1 MRTTTIVTTLVFGL
15 LLLAPP
21 AAAADDKKPEDK
33 KAAVEVL
40 VIRATTKNKDI
51 SPELKD
57 LADKLRKQ
65 FKYTGFKLERRISGT
80 TDLGTA
86 YKTPLI
92 GDYEASVTPQKRDGK
107 RLTLQVR
114 VSRKGEEKP
123 KLDMSATIPA
133 GEFQLTGGWEL
144 DGGDALIVG
153 FTGR

>member
-1 MRTTTIVTTLVFGL
+1 MRTTTIMTTLVLGVWL
-15 LLLAPP
+15 VAPV
-21 AAAADDKKPEDK
+21 ALAADDRQPDDT

-40 VIRATTKNKDI
+40 VIRATTRNRDI

-65 FKYTGFKLERRISGT
+65 FKYTGFKLEKRVSGS

-86 YKTPLI
+86 YKTPLL

-107 RLTLQVR
+107 RVTLQIR
-114 VSRKGEEKP
+114 VSRKGEDKP
-123 KLDMSATIPA
+123 RLDMNVTVPA

-144 DGGDALIVG
+144 EGGDALIVG